1 MSVSSLLMPRLGG
14 GRRLMV
20 RSLMASRAGRSTL
33 CCDFASKTVR
43 SMGVAVEGAA
53 RSSEVT
59 RGVRPSVS
67 LTGEPV
73 KLVPRTPESR

>member
-1 MSVSSLLMPRLGG
+1 M
-14 GRRLMV
+14 
-20 RSLMASRAGRSTL
+20 TL
-33 CCDFASKTVR
+33 QAMTVR
-43 SMGVAVEGAA
+43 FMGMAMEGAA

-73 KLVPRTPESR
+73 KLVPRTSESRTLVASSCEIHVLFSTIFKFQWTVVPQKSK

>member
-1 MSVSSLLMPRLGG
+1 
-14 GRRLMV
+14 
-20 RSLMASRAGRSTL
+20 
-33 CCDFASKTVR
+33 
-43 SMGVAVEGAA
+43 MGVAIEGAA

-73 KLVPRTPESR
+73 KLVPRTPEFRAVIASSCEIHVIFYYHQVLMYSAVCPPKF

>member
-1 MSVSSLLMPRLGG
+1 M
-14 GRRLMV
+14 
-20 RSLMASRAGRSTL
+20 
-33 CCDFASKTVR
+33 
-43 SMGVAVEGAA
+43 EGAA

-73 KLVPRTPESR
+73 KLVPRTPESRALIASSCEIHVLFSTIIKF

>member
-1 MSVSSLLMPRLGG
+1 
-14 GRRLMV
+14 
-20 RSLMASRAGRSTL
+20 MA
-33 CCDFASKTVR
+33 
-43 SMGVAVEGAA
+43 MEGAV

-73 KLVPRTPESR
+73 KLVPRTPEFRALITSSCEIHALVTNNLSISNSDL